1 MASKRSYDAS
11 DGNDVAQPAPKRNK
25 NKARDHQNAHID
37 PTWGQKYVFSSAA
50 GSTTVPVDPELDFED
65 DGDAMAYLKSVR
77 TQANGIPHL
86 LVAPKVPIGPQ
97 LPREL
102 QYDDGHGE
110 DAEEENRDR
119 DIYTTGEGDFRGYYA
134 DGAYTARPDNWDKP
148 HTTSHGDEVEEGEW
162 TGNEG
167 LYDDQDQDSDAGG
180 DPESAIREAYFV
192 AILTRF
198 NILRKTLHSTPPP
211 SAVAALHPG
220 SPHDFRVGA
229 FAPKSATYTTWS
241 NRLRDADP
249 LPAQVASMDK
259 EGVLRVLR
267 VLLGGGAFLR
277 RGSEMKERTSR
288 WLWALLARLPERG
301 EMNHVEV
308 GWVRDLGRRAVLMM
322 QSLADMAALRDA
334 LEGEGMD
341 LGVNDAVDESSD
353 DEEALREMEVDER
366 DGEREGE
373 ESGETTPSGKGDVR
387 VVASK
392 IEEDQV
398 GDGEVED
405 REIDDDDQ
413 KSEPMDVSEDGEID
427 EGEIV
432 EEEPAPA
439 PVETLEEARAR
450 LLAQI
455 DTAAAVE
462 DAPSEAP
469 SEEPIAEEAIPD
481 GEGDGEDVADQLRAR
496 MNMRATLN
504 MILTVAGEFYGQR
517 DLLEFRDPFTGM

>member
-1 MASKRSYDAS
+1 MASKRSYEAS
-11 DGNDVAQPAPKRNK
+11 EGNDGAQQPASKRNK
-25 NKARDHQNAHID
+25 NNKARDHQNAHID
-37 PTWGQKYVFSSAA
+37 PTWGQKYVFSSAT

-97 LPREL
+97 LPKEL
-102 QYDDGHGE
+102 QYDDGDWE
-110 DAEEENRDR
+110 DAYEEEEGDR

-134 DGAYTARPDNWDKP
+134 DGAYTARPDNWGKP
-148 HTTSHGDEVEEGEW
+148 HTTGHDDEVEEGEW
-162 TGNEG
+162 PGNEG
-167 LYDDQDQDSDAGG
+167 IYDDQDDESSDAGA
-180 DPESAIREAYFV
+180 DSESAIREAYFA

-198 NILRKTLHSTPPP
+198 KRLRKLLHATPPA

-249 LPAQVASMDK
+249 LPAQLASMDK

-308 GWVRDLGRRAVLMM
+308 G
-322 QSLADMAALRDA
+322 LADMAALRDA

-353 DEEALREMEVDER
+353 DEEALGEMEVAER
-366 DGEREGE
+366 DGEG
-373 ESGETTPSGKGDVR
+373 SGETSGAETPGQRVGVQLREDVAIPKDS
-387 VVASK
+387 VSN
-392 IEEDQV
+392 
-398 GDGEVED
+398 GEVED
-405 REIDDDDQ
+405 GEIDDDQ

-427 EGEIV
+427 EGEVV
-432 EEEPAPA
+432 EEEPA

-450 LLAQI
+450 LLAQV

-469 SEEPIAEEAIPD
+469 SEEPIVEEAVQ
-481 GEGDGEDVADQLRAR
+481 DGEDDSEASDQLRAR

>member
-1 MASKRSYDAS
+1 MTSKRSYEAS
-11 DGNDVAQPAPKRNK
+11 EGNDGAQQPASKRNK
-25 NKARDHQNAHID
+25 NNKARDHQNAHID

-97 LPREL
+97 LPKEL
-102 QYDDGHGE
+102 QDDDE
-110 DAEEENRDR
+110 NVDDAYEEEEGDR

-134 DGAYTARPDNWDKP
+134 DGAYTARPDNWGKP
-148 HTTSHGDEVEEGEW
+148 HTTGHDDEVEEGEW
-162 TGNEG
+162 PGNEG
-167 LYDDQDQDSDAGG
+167 IDDAEDQYSDAGAES
-180 DPESAIREAYFV
+180 ESAIRAAYFA

-198 NILRKTLHSTPPP
+198 KRLRKLLHSAPPP

-229 FAPKSATYTTWS
+229 FAPKSATYTAWS

-249 LPAQVASMDK
+249 LPAQLASMDK

-277 RGSEMKERTSR
+277 RGSEMRERTSR

-366 DGEREGE
+366 DGD
-373 ESGETTPSGKGDVR
+373 GETSGAETAGGKVGVQLQEDV
-387 VVASK
+387 AIPKDSA
-392 IEEDQV
+392 
-398 GDGEVED
+398 GDGEVKD
-405 REIDDDDQ
+405 GEIDDGDDQ

-427 EGEIV
+427 EGEVV

-439 PVETLEEARAR
+439 ETLEEARAR

-469 SEEPIAEEAIPD
+469 SEEPIAEEAVQN
-481 GEGDGEDVADQLRAR
+481 EDDCEVSDQLRAR

>member
-1 MASKRSYDAS
+1 MASKRSYEAS
-11 DGNDVAQPAPKRNK
+11 EGNEGAQQHASKRNK
-25 NKARDHQNAHID
+25 NNKARDHQNAHID
-37 PTWGQKYVFSSAA
+37 PTWGQKYVFSSAT

-97 LPREL
+97 LPKEL
-102 QYDDGHGE
+102 QYDDGDVDDAYE
-110 DAEEENRDR
+110 AEEGDR

-134 DGAYTARPDNWDKP
+134 DGAYTARPDNWGKP
-148 HTTSHGDEVEEGEW
+148 HATHDDDEAEEGEW
-162 TGNEG
+162 PGNEG
-167 LYDDQDQDSDAGG
+167 IDDAEDQYSDAGA
-180 DPESAIREAYFV
+180 DSESAIREAYFA

-198 NILRKTLHSTPPP
+198 KRLRRLLHATPPA

-229 FAPKSATYTTWS
+229 FAPKSATYKTWS

-249 LPAQVASMDK
+249 LPAQLASMDK

-277 RGSEMKERTSR
+277 RGSDMRERTSR

-308 GWVRDLGRRAVLMM
+308 GWFGVL
-322 QSLADMAALRDA
+322 A
-334 LEGEGMD
+334 EGLKHQE
-341 LGVNDAVDESSD
+341 N
-353 DEEALREMEVDER
+353 
-366 DGEREGE
+366 
-373 ESGETTPSGKGDVR
+373 
-387 VVASK
+387 VAIPK
-392 IEEDQV
+392 DPV

-405 REIDDDDQ
+405 GEIDDDQ

-427 EGEIV
+427 EGEV
-432 EEEPAPA
+432 AEDEQPPA
-439 PVETLEEARAR
+439 ETLEEARAR

-469 SEEPIAEEAIPD
+469 SEEPIVEEAAHD
-481 GEGDGEDVADQLRAR
+481 GEGDSEASDQLRAR
-496 MNMRATLN
+496 MNMRATVN